1 MDYSGACLYDLHRD
15 WQASEHAG
23 ELHWYVQPLVVE
35 EVPSSTGMTTGTRD
49 LVAKM
54 NKGEVLRGADPVL
67 LEEEAAAFLA
77 SNDTLLLLLGETG
90 SGKSMFSWLTVHK
103 CAHVFGAAAK
113 GIWEVSETASGDSRG
128 SSNSSDSVG
137 HGRTGPGDELVAWV
151 PIVIELKQYK
161 TSELGGL
168 VQRSLQDFCGL
179 NGADLR
185 ALCSDSTS
193 LATLPRI
200 GVVAICDGFDE
211 LQAEES
217 ERATKAVRTRLRDF
231 FSVVTDAALGGWAA
245 GMVKV
250 VVTTR
255 TRESGLR
262 YRGDENTVFG
272 KHRRRVLLP
281 FNDAQV

>member
-128 SSNSSDSVG
+128 SSNSSDSG
-137 HGRTGPGDELVAWV
+137 ITSGSNSGSNNNSSSSSSGNNRSSGNGNGRG
-151 PIVIELKQYK
+151 
-161 TSELGGL
+161 
-168 VQRSLQDFCGL
+168 
-179 NGADLR
+179 NG
-185 ALCSDSTS
+185 SSSGSTS
-193 LATLPRI
+193 
-200 GVVAICDGFDE
+200 V
-211 LQAEES
+211 
-217 ERATKAVRTRLRDF
+217 
-231 FSVVTDAALGGWAA
+231 
-245 GMVKV
+245 
-250 VVTTR
+250 
-255 TRESGLR
+255 
-262 YRGDENTVFG
+262 
-272 KHRRRVLLP
+272 
-281 FNDAQV
+281 